1 MASFH
6 EYKRRTLIPLAGIA
20 LSLCYVFVYLPI
32 DRRSRELNE
41 PLQKGWKALTV
52 SLGQTNATAIDFLHL
67 TNQLSETKEA
77 LNSLQDAKSRAFRRM
92 ELSEALRGKLS
103 ANFQLV
109 EYQIARS
116 QQMDALVS
124 LAKAQNVTLEPSVL
138 AGFPEHTVEVTQP
151 ELLWASLNM
160 VKGLLTT
167 AVQSKVSTIHTLD
180 APMILTNTLITS
192 ASWIVSEIPLQIEI
206 TGPAPSV
213 GQFLN
218 SLPLRGDELRTAG
231 FPDAPDDKPPL
242 FIDRLVM
249 KKQSPEK
256 ADEVRITL
264 RVVGFVLR
272 E

>member
-6 EYKRRTLIPLAGIA
+6 EYKRRTLIPLVGIA
-20 LSLCYVFVYLPI
+20 LSLYYVFVYLPI

-41 PLQKGWKALTV
+41 PLHKSWRALTA
-52 SLGQTNATAIDFLHL
+52 SLGQTNAMAVDFLRL
-67 TNQLSETKEA
+67 TNQLSETKES
-77 LNSLQDAKSRAFRRM
+77 LKSLQDAKSRAFRRM
-92 ELSEALRGKLS
+92 ELSEAIRGKLS

-167 AVQSKVSTIHTLD
+167 AMQSKVTAIHSLD
-180 APMILTNTLITS
+180 APMILTNILITS
-192 ASWIVSEIPLQIEI
+192 ASWMVSEIPLQIEI
-206 TGPAPSV
+206 TGPAPAV
-213 GQFLN
+213 GQFLR
-218 SLPLRGDELRTAG
+218 SLPFRGDELKTAG
-231 FPDAPDDKPPL
+231 FPDAPTDKPPL

-249 KKQSPEK
+249 KKQGREK
-256 ADEVRITL
+256 ADEVHVSL